1 MNLPQLLGMQGD
13 FNEWSVVF
21 RGLPQGLWAWL
32 LWIGLAVV
40 LWAAWRNL
48 DRIPGRRQR
57 VALYLLRI
65 AGALLLVMMVLQP
78 AIELRKVLW
87 RKTHVAV
94 LVDDSRSMSLKTG
107 GDISRSAAVQAWFE
121 DHADQFAALSEKYF
135 VDVFSFSETVAKT
148 SLQSIEKGMDAK
160 GRETGMYRALSEM
173 AGRYPPEDLS
183 GIMVVGDGCDTMGF
197 PEGGRRDECPL
208 PTGCDTP
215 IFTFAPYGGGTEA
228 DLAIT
233 AVRYDDFAFV
243 HNTMS
248 IEVDLRLQ
256 GMKAQTLRLSLS
268 REGMPVTAQT
278 VKLEPGKPRT
288 VSLSFKPT
296 KVGRSLYEVSV
307 PVLAGE
313 SVKRNNSR
321 MFIVKVIRDK
331 VRVLHVA
338 GRPDW
343 DERFMRRF
351 LKKNPNVDLISFF
364 ILRNLEDMFWV
375 PEQELSLI
383 QFPTD
388 ELFNTQL
395 HSFDLVIFQNFTYRG
410 FQMEHYLRNIA
421 RFVREGGAFMMIGGD
436 FSFNGGNFSLTEI
449 EDVLPVRLAPVGN
462 PFDGEAFSP
471 KLTDAGQ
478 KHPILRLDRDRE
490 KNLGLWAALP
500 QLQGINTGL
509 LLRDD
514 ALLLAQHPSLTEP
527 GTGRPAPL
535 VALRRVQ
542 KGRSLIVAAD
552 SSWKWNFDQVRRGG
566 GPEFYNRFYSNAIRW
581 LIKDPDL
588 ELLQVIPGRDS
599 YRPGEVV
606 TLSIR
611 ALDDDFLPAQNT
623 PVTVEWQDASG
634 RVDSS
639 VLRTDEDGAASLT
652 FPAPQVPG
660 PLTIKASGDMGGDTR
675 QTASALVLV
684 DEGGVEFSRVAVCGD
699 KLQDLARHS
708 GGAAYSL
715 TDSVNVQELPLL
727 AVRARRIA
735 DREDVP
741 LWDAWWV
748 LVAAAALFG
757 VEWWW
762 RKRRRLP

>member
-1 MNLPQLLGMQGD
+1 MNLPDLLGIQGD

-21 RGLPQGLWAWL
+21 RGLPQGYLAWIV
-32 LWIGLAVV
+32 WIGLALVA
-40 LWAAWRNL
+40 WAAWRNL
-48 DRIPGRRQR
+48 DRIPGGYRRIGLY
-57 VALYLLRI
+57 ALRM
-65 AGALLLVMMVLQP
+65 AGALLLLLLVLQP
-78 AIELRKVLW
+78 ALELRKVLW
-87 RKTHVAV
+87 RKTHLAV
-94 LVDDSRSMSLKTG
+94 LVDDSRSMTLKA
-107 GDISRSAAVQAWFE
+107 GDDTTRSAAVQAWFE
-121 DHADQFAALSEKYF
+121 AHADQFDALSEKYF
-135 VDVFSFSETVAKT
+135 VDVFSFSDTVAKT
-148 SLQSIEKGMDAK
+148 SLQSIAEGLPAK

-173 AGRYPPEDLS
+173 AGRYPREDLS
-183 GIMVVGDGCDTMGF
+183 GIMIAGDGCDTMGF
-197 PEGGRRDECPL
+197 PEGGLKDECPL

-215 IFTFAPYGGGTEA
+215 VFTFAPYGGGSGA

-243 HNTMS
+243 HNTLS

-256 GMKAQTLRLSLS
+256 GMKARTVRLSLS
-268 REGMPVTAQT
+268 REGAPVTAQA
-278 VKLEPGKPRT
+278 VQLEPGKPRT

-313 SVKRNNSR
+313 TVKRNNSR

-331 VRVLHVA
+331 VRVLQVA

-364 ILRNLEDMFWV
+364 ILRNMEDLFWV

-395 HSFDLVIFQNFTYRG
+395 HTFDLVIFQNFSYRG
-410 FQMEHYLRNIA
+410 FQMEQYLANIA

-436 FSFNGGNFSLTEI
+436 LSFNGGGFSMTEI
-449 EDVLPVRLAPVGN
+449 EDILPVRLAPLGN
-462 PFDGEAFSP
+462 TFDPDAFSP
-471 KLTDAGQ
+471 RLTDAGE
-478 KHPILRLDRDRE
+478 KHPIMRLDRDRE

-509 LLRDD
+509 VLRDD
-514 ALLLAQHPSLTEP
+514 ALLLAEHPTLTEP
-527 GTGRPAPL
+527 GTGKPAPL

-542 KGRSLIVAAD
+542 KGRSLMVAAD
-552 SSWKWNFDQVRRGG
+552 STWKWNFDEVRRGG
-566 GPEFYNRFYSNAIRW
+566 GPEYYNRFYSNAIRW
-581 LIKDPDL
+581 LIQDPDL

-599 YRPGEVV
+599 YRPGEAV

-611 ALDDDFLPAQNT
+611 ALDDDFMPAQNT
-623 PVTVEWQDASG
+623 GVTIDWKDAAGVTGSA
-634 RVDSS
+634 V
-639 VLRTDEDGAASLT
+639 VRTDDDGTASYT
-652 FPAPQVPG
+652 FPAPQTPG
-660 PLTIKASGDMGGDTR
+660 PLTIRASGNTGGDTR
-675 QTASALVLV
+675 QNASALVLV
-684 DEGGVEFSRVAVCGD
+684 DEGGAEFARVAVCDD
-699 KLQDLARHS
+699 KLQDLARRS

-715 TDSVNVQELPLL
+715 NDTVSVDELPWL

-741 LWDAWWV
+741 LWDTWWV
-748 LVAAAALFG
+748 LAAAVLLFG
-757 VEWWW
+757 IEWWW
-762 RKRRRLP
+762 RKRLRLP